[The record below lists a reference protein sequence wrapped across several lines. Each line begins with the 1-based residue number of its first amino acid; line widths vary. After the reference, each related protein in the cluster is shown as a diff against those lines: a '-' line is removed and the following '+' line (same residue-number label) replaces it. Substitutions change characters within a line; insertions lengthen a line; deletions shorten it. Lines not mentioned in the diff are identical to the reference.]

1 MGIVQL
7 LTTKLVKCG
16 LGQVNVQ
23 GTASVPLVEGIAG
36 AKRVSV
42 IEMEKHPTRVYITK
56 AEDRAPQI
64 YEAPGVAAEELYDI
78 IRHWLQN
85 GASVSISRIKE

>member
-7 LTTKLVKCG
+7 LTTKLVKCS
-16 LGQVNVQ
+16 LGQVNAQ

-42 IEMEKHPTRVYITK
+42 IEMQAHPTRVYITK
-56 AEDRAPQI
+56 SEDRTPQI

-85 GASVSISRIKE
+85 GASISISKIED

>member
-23 GTASVPLVEGIAG
+23 GTEVLPLVQAITG

-42 IEMEKHPTRVYITK
+42 IEMSAHPTRVYITK
-56 AEDRAPQI
+56 SGDSAPQI
-64 YEAPGVAAEELYDI
+64 YEAPGVTAEELHDI

-85 GASVSISRIKE
+85 GASVSISRIEE

>member
-16 LGQVNVQ
+16 LGQVNAQ
-23 GTASVPLVEGIAG
+23 GTEALPLVEGIAG

-42 IEMEKHPTRVYITK
+42 IEMSAHPTRVYITK
-56 AEDRAPQI
+56 SGDTAPQI

-78 IRHWLQN
+78 VRHWLQN
-85 GASVSISRIKE
+85 GASISISRIEE